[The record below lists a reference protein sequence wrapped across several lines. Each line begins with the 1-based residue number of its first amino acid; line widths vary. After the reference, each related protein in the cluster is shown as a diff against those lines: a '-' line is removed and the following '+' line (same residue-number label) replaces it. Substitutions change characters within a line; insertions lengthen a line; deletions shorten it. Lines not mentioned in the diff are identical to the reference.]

1 MNLIHYY
8 RQQFLELISQ
18 FEPNWEEDRT
28 YRFGF
33 RWNSYA
39 KSSFKEIFQMTHFP
53 SEPLYLVYAIE
64 LSEKYKKTNI
74 SDVVKNA
81 SSSYELS
88 LYLFSDKILLTSCVS
103 IESLQQTTLGYVNQ
117 ARGEFI
123 DLVFSAIQMRVN

>member
-18 FEPNWEEDRT
+18 FEPNWEEDRH

-33 RWNSYA
+33 RWNTYA
-39 KSSFKEIFQMTHFP
+39 KSSFKEFFQMTQFP

-64 LSEKYKKTNI
+64 LPERYKKMNI
-74 SDVVKNA
+74 SEVVKNA

-88 LYLFSDKILLTSCVS
+88 LFLFSDKILLSSCVS

-117 ARGEFI
+117 ARGEII
-123 DLVFSAIQMRVN
+123 DLVFSAIQMRVT

>member
-1 MNLIHYY
+1 MNLMHYY

-18 FEPNWEEDRT
+18 FEPNWEEDHN

-39 KSSFKEIFQMTHFP
+39 KSSFKEIFQMTQFP

-64 LSEKYKKTNI
+64 LPEKYKKTNI
-74 SDVVKNA
+74 SEVVKNV

-88 LYLFSDKILLTSCVS
+88 LYLFSDKMLLSSCVS
-103 IESLQQTTLGYVNQ
+103 IENLQQTKLGFVNQ
-117 ARGEFI
+117 ARGEII
-123 DLVFSAIQMRVN
+123 DLVFSAIQMRVT